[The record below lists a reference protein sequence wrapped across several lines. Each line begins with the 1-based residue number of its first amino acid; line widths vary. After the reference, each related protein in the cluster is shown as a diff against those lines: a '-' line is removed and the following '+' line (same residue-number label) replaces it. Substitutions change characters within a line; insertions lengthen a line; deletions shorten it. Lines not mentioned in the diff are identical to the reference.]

1 MAYMGSEAT
10 RLDAPERGRHTH
22 SGPALEVV
30 EGAGLDAEVRRGI
43 TRRFWGLWRAGIALA
58 VCLACLFGVRVAVL
72 SAAVSVLSENSSMR
86 SQLKQ
91 ANAQLD
97 GLQIERSVLASNS
110 RVERIATQTYGMVEA
125 SGIEQMS
132 ARGTGSDNGG
142 AASSASA
149 DSADAGSST
158 KATATDAGSGDDHAA
173 AAAAP
178 TEPGQADIAT
188 AAQSAGDG
196 SAAGSIAADADE
208 AQGL

>member
-22 SGPALEVV
+22 GGPALEVV

-58 VCLACLFGVRVAVL
+58 VCLACLFGARVAVL

-125 SGIEQMS
+125 SGTEQMS
-132 ARGTGSDNGG
+132 AQGTGSDSGG
-142 AASSASA
+142 AASS

-158 KATATDAGSGDDHAA
+158 KATGSDAGSGDDRAA

-178 TEPGQADIAT
+178 TEPAQADIAT

-196 SAAGSIAADADE
+196 SAAGSIAADADG